1 MVNVRTDM
9 ARTDD
14 TTNQCPEMVAEAQR
28 EENAGEAFDD
38 TILLMVV
45 NDDLVRSG
53 VMWCVDVIGVWF
65 SCGVGV

>member
-1 MVNVRTDM
+1 M

-45 NDDLVRSG
+45 NDDLVRS
-53 VMWCVDVIGVWF
+53 VVIGVGMLLVYGF
-65 SCGVGV
+65 GLV